1 MGINFRTTCAAALWQ
16 SYYSARLRYFT
27 AAEWQTRVVMDIFG
41 CFAETVRK
49 AAREGEWRHARVQV
63 FQTQA
68 LERSAMGSG
77 NRLATPSRPEEF
89 HLEPLTE
96 PYVKLSLHT
105 ARVIHEGC
113 RLPPLCWVHPDFSVD
128 PKRRR

>member
-41 CFAETVRK
+41 CFAETVRR

-77 NRLATPSRPEEF
+77 NRVATTPSALQRSSLRRFGTCPYRPIPRGLPSSFMQLEFLEKETPLAT
-89 HLEPLTE
+89 H
-96 PYVKLSLHT
+96 
-105 ARVIHEGC
+105 
-113 RLPPLCWVHPDFSVD
+113 
-128 PKRRR
+128 